1 MMTGGAR
8 KIARNEGMM
17 DARTYFLM
25 LHEHAHTSGKV
36 SRVLTGATQEQWRAV
51 LPGHNSVAWIVWH
64 VARGEDWSI
73 TVLRGDE
80 QLLTRDGWDRRMRV
94 QRRDFGTGMTTG
106 EMAVLSAD
114 INLEALRGYW
124 DAVYAETR
132 RFAQGLDFDALAEPV
147 DAAFRRRALD
157 LLAEWAE
164 PLRATVERW
173 TTRFA
178 YLNVL
183 SLLEVAAHFDEA
195 DHVIRMLE
203 V

>member
-1 MMTGGAR
+1 
-8 KIARNEGMM
+8 MM

-25 LHEHAHTSGKV
+25 LHEHAHTRGKV

-157 LLAEWAE
+157 LLAERAE

-183 SLLEVAAHFDEA
+183 ALLEVAAHFDEA